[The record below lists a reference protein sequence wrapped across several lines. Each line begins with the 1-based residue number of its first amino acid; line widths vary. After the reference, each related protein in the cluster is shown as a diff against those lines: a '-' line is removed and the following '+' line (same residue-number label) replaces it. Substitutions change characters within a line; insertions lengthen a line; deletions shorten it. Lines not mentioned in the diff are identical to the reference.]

1 MPQPGAAVQGV
12 IVVDFASRCDS
23 SPPCRLGLTIPIF
36 RSTIMAR
43 SAECPVTC
51 AVFPARY
58 DFPIR

>member
-12 IVVDFASRCDS
+12 IVVDFASPCDS
-23 SPPCRLGLTIPIF
+23 SQSCGLRLTIPIF
-36 RSTIMAR
+36 RSTILSR
-43 SAECPVTC
+43 SADCPVTC